1 MSDMKRDNINSTKYD
16 IPPELEGRV
25 SITTLDKIYNW
36 GRRSSIWPMMFGL
49 ACCAIEMICTAAS
62 RYDFARLGWK

>member
-25 SITTLDKIYNW
+25 SIT
-36 GRRSSIWPMMFGL
+36 RSG
-49 ACCAIEMICTAAS
+49 
-62 RYDFARLGWK
+62 

>member
-25 SITTLDKIYNW
+25 SDHHP
-36 GRRSSIWPMMFGL
+36 G
-49 ACCAIEMICTAAS
+49 
-62 RYDFARLGWK
+62 